1 MKKALFAIIAALTI
15 GTAAIAQFT
24 ASLEADNFI
33 DLSAKSSRTFKMQW
47 IKIATPF
54 VATDI
59 YGKTVKLQDYL
70 DSGKFVVIDYS
81 CTWCGPCWNLHA
93 SGMLD
98 QLDALPDFQVM
109 WIEIEG
115 TNTTAQIFGPR
126 GGSGYATGTQGN
138 WTVNPTT
145 GDTVKY
151 PIIDDDANRTC
162 LRTCA
167 QLYTGSVP
175 TLMLISPD
183 GLYCNLSGY
192 FSYQQVAQSVRNI
205 QSVAN
210 SAPRAG
216 SAPQCKIN
224 APTSA
229 ITGMPTALKALIN
242 TVDPITNISWTIDGG
257 TPATDTGYNATT
269 TFSTDG
275 THRVFLAVSN
285 ANGTDYDTLNITSRS
300 LPANVLS
307 YTYGG
312 TYTSN
317 VGNNSSASRTWAVA
331 FPPEY
336 LSNFPQLHHVEMW
349 INCPS
354 YPASYNM
361 KVYSGSATAPRT
373 QLGAVTVNVTSS
385 MGNGYVSFTPAS
397 PITVDQSQTLWI
409 VMNATSTRPI
419 AACTYTG
426 NPNSDWLLNNNS
438 WQHGTELGLNC
449 SWLINAFSSPNGISL
464 ASSNDVSVFP
474 NPATD
479 NVTIL
484 ANGVRYVEV
493 IDMNGTTVMKVNDAQ
508 TINLENLSSGVYVFR
523 VVTDNGVAIKKV
535 LKK

>member
-24 ASLEADNFI
+24 ASSEADNFI

-98 QLDALPDFQVM
+98 QLDALRDFQVM

-192 FSYQQVAQSVRNI
+192 FS
-205 QSVAN
+205 
-210 SAPRAG
+210 
-216 SAPQCKIN
+216 
-224 APTSA
+224 
-229 ITGMPTALKALIN
+229 
-242 TVDPITNISWTIDGG
+242 
-257 TPATDTGYNATT
+257 
-269 TFSTDG
+269 
-275 THRVFLAVSN
+275 
-285 ANGTDYDTLNITSRS
+285 
-300 LPANVLS
+300 
-307 YTYGG
+307 
-312 TYTSN
+312 
-317 VGNNSSASRTWAVA
+317 
-331 FPPEY
+331 
-336 LSNFPQLHHVEMW
+336 
-349 INCPS
+349 
-354 YPASYNM
+354 
-361 KVYSGSATAPRT
+361 
-373 QLGAVTVNVTSS
+373 
-385 MGNGYVSFTPAS
+385 
-397 PITVDQSQTLWI
+397 
-409 VMNATSTRPI
+409 
-419 AACTYTG
+419 
-426 NPNSDWLLNNNS
+426 
-438 WQHGTELGLNC
+438 
-449 SWLINAFSSPNGISL
+449 
-464 ASSNDVSVFP
+464 
-474 NPATD
+474 
-479 NVTIL
+479 
-484 ANGVRYVEV
+484 
-493 IDMNGTTVMKVNDAQ
+493 
-508 TINLENLSSGVYVFR
+508 
-523 VVTDNGVAIKKV
+523 
-535 LKK
+535 